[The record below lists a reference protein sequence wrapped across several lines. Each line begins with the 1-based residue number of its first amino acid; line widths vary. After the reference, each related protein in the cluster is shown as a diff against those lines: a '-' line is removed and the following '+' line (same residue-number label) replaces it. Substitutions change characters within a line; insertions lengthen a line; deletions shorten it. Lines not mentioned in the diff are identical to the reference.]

1 MRVICV
7 DGGASKVAGAI
18 VEKHNRNTFKIE
30 GEIIEERYNEQEDF
44 IHNFKPLHL
53 AEQQKKSALTKN
65 EKKQG
70 KAYIKTVIS
79 IIEKLMTKDK
89 ALISIAMP
97 GIKTTNK
104 KGINIMANGP
114 RIPNLTQNITD
125 HFGKS
130 IEILDLQS
138 DADMCAWG
146 EEYGENGLLRKV
158 NSAYYIGGGTG
169 IADGL
174 KLKNQ
179 LCSFE
184 QESKWIAKCWELK
197 LEDGNSLESLIS
209 MPGINEEKNSRD
221 KIAKNLALLFFERI
235 QTVFRG
241 WCNTFITERQLS
253 NTHPYLGIIIDRI
266 VIGQRLAE
274 YFNTNSG
281 KIIFNRVR
289 DIFLEQC
296 SAENESLRKNF
307 TTNNI
312 NEKIILSKLRESP
325 IIGLGAKAW
334 LKNEK

>member
-7 DGGASKVAGAI
+7 DGGASKAAGAI
-18 VEKHNRNTFKIE
+18 VEKLNRNTFKIE

-44 IHNFKPLHL
+44 NHDFKPLIL
-53 AEQQKKSALTKN
+53 AEQQKKGALTKI
-65 EKKQG
+65 ETKQG
-70 KAYIKTVIS
+70 KVYIKTIIS
-79 IIEKLMTKDK
+79 IIEKFMNKDK

-104 KGINIMANGP
+104 KGIYVMANGP
-114 RIPNLTQNITD
+114 RIPNLTQQITD

-146 EEYGENGLLRKV
+146 EEYGENGSLRKV
-158 NSAYYIGGGTG
+158 KSAYYFGGGTG

-174 KLKNQ
+174 KLENQ

-184 QESKWIAKCWELK
+184 QQSKWIAKCWELK
-197 LEDGNSLESLIS
+197 LIDGNSLESLIS
-209 MPGINEEKNSRD
+209 MPGVNEEKNSRD
-221 KIAKNLALLFFERI
+221 KIAKNLALLFFERV
-235 QTVFRG
+235 QTVFKG
-241 WCNTFITERQLS
+241 WSNIFDIERQLS

-274 YFNTNSG
+274 YLNTNSG
-281 KIIFNRVR
+281 KIIFNRVK

-296 SAENESLRKNF
+296 SAEDESFRKNF
-307 TTNNI
+307 TSNDI

-334 LKNEK
+334 LQNEK